1 LKERGGAAY
10 FKTEIEKGHN
20 RLADLIETYYDRSKN
35 GGVYEKKGTQETI
48 TIIDQKKKKVTKA
61 KYVEAKFGNDLI
73 SRKKI
78 K

>member
-1 LKERGGAAY
+1 M
-10 FKTEIEKGHN
+10 
-20 RLADLIETYYDRSKN
+20 IETYYDRSKN
-35 GGVYEKKGTQETI
+35 GGVYEKKGTHETI
-48 TIIDQKKKKVTKA
+48 TIIDQKKKRVTKA